1 MIADRNTSY
10 MAETWGT
17 TRLVTDYGAVELREV
32 VHDNKNKKVQTEE
45 TELFS
50 NDSSWDYGLEPNVI
64 NG

>member
-10 MAETWGT
+10 MTETWGT

-50 NDSSWDYGLEPNVI
+50 KDSSWDYGLEPNVI